1 MSIDKDLS
9 DRPME
14 GRAPGGSFGKEG
26 VPADLAKAMAKPALR
41 VALDEH
47 LAEALPEDAKPAIE
61 TAQRVQPEDGHD
73 RER

>member
-61 TAQRVQPEDGHD
+61 TAQREQSEDGHD
-73 RER
+73 R